1 MDWLAEEEDDMIVVK
16 RKPWKVLIIDDDDEV
31 HKVTRMAMKTF
42 NFQGRELDFVSA
54 YSAEDAKELLAE
66 HSDIAVILLDVVME
80 TDDAGLKL
88 VNYIRKECNNTI
100 TRIILR
106 TGQPGTAPES
116 EVIRDYDIDGY
127 KAKTEITHEGLNHL
141 FYVALRSYRDICRI
155 NNYKDGLKALINA
168 VLRIDKFSNV
178 NDFSAHLLQY
188 LCEVLD
194 AYQAELVIND
204 KKPVIINIRNAEDQ
218 VLRSHSQHS
227 NESITRKLIDS
238 SLSTQSTQ
246 TEENYTAI
254 YHKSTNNIES
264 VIVIEADSE
273 LDNNAIDLI
282 HVFAEHVSILIR
294 KV

>member
-1 MDWLAEEEDDMIVVK
+1 MDWLAEEEEDIIVVK

-31 HKVTRMAMKTF
+31 HKVTRMAMKAF
-42 NFQGRELDFVSA
+42 HFLGRELDFVSA
-54 YSAEDAKELLAE
+54 YSAKEAKELLAV
-66 HSDIAVILLDVVME
+66 HADIAVILLDVVME

-88 VNYIRKECNNTI
+88 VNYIRNECNNT
-100 TRIILR
+100 TSRIVLR

-168 VLRIDKFSNV
+168 VLRIDKFNNV

-204 KKPVIINIRNAEDQ
+204 KKPVIINIRNAEDD

-227 NESITRKLIDS
+227 NEPATQKLIDRA
-238 SLSTQSTQ
+238 LSTQSTQ

-254 YHKSTNNIES
+254 YHKSTNDIES